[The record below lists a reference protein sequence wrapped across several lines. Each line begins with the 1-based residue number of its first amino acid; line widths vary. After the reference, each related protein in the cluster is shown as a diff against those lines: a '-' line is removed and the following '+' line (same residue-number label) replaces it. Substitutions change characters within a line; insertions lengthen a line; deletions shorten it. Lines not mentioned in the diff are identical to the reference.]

1 MDSETHALIFSYLY
15 GHECTPLSF
24 DEADSLL
31 LLGEKYNVQGLVN
44 ICKKYIIKWMT
55 PARYIRVAIL
65 GYLCNDRSL
74 KKAAADG
81 IQEIQGKKVSEIE
94 DWNLLEK
101 YPKLMMEMF
110 EMCMSS
116 ESRAN
121 KRRRLQ

>member
-44 ICKKYIIKWMT
+44 ICKKYLIKWMT
-55 PARYIRVAIL
+55 PARSIRVAIL

-74 KKAAADG
+74 KEAAADA
-81 IQEIQGKKVSEIE
+81 IQEIQGKKVSDVE

-101 YPKLMMEMF
+101 YPKLSMEML
-110 EMCMSS
+110 EMCM
-116 ESRAN
+116 SRAN
-121 KRRRLQ
+121 KRRRFE